1 MEDKNKD
8 AKDNISEI
16 IDTEEIASD
25 DIEAKDLDH
34 QTDGDNPPNTEEL
47 DLLAE
52 NEKLNDLLLRS
63 RAELDNFQKRTEKQ
77 LVQAQLYST
86 EKLSSELLIIMDS
99 LEAAEKAATSQS
111 LKIDDLI
118 KGNTL
123 LLKTAKE
130 VFEKLNLEE
139 INPLNEKFDPDFHQ
153 AMATKEDDLAEN
165 TVLEVMQKGYKL
177 NSKLI
182 RPALVIVSKKNQKK
196 TWKTSWCPHIRINE
210 YLINLR
216 GFKNG

>member
-1 MEDKNKD
+1 MEDKKNDSQGK
-8 AKDNISEI
+8 S
-16 IDTEEIASD
+16 EEISDIDETMSD
-25 DIEAKDLDH
+25 DSEVKESNH
-34 QTDGDNPPNTEEL
+34 HTDKVNEPNTDEANLTE
-47 DLLAE
+47 E

-99 LEAAEKAATSQS
+99 LEAAEKLATSPN

-130 VFEKLNLEE
+130 VFGKLNIEE
-139 INPLNEKFDPDFHQ
+139 INPLNDKFDPDFHQ
-153 AMATKEDDLAEN
+153 AMATKDADSEEN

-177 NSKLI
+177 NSKLL
-182 RPALVIVSKKNQKK
+182 RPALVIVSKKNQ
-196 TWKTSWCPHIRINE
+196 
-210 YLINLR
+210 
-216 GFKNG
+216 

>member
-25 DIEAKDLDH
+25 DIEAKDLEH

-177 NSKLI
+177 NSKLL

-196 TWKTSWCPHIRINE
+196 T
-210 YLINLR
+210 
-216 GFKNG
+216 

>member
-16 IDTEEIASD
+16 IDTGEISSD
-25 DIEAKDLDH
+25 DVEAKDPEH
-34 QTDGDNPPNTEEL
+34 QTDGDNLPNTEEP

-177 NSKLI
+177 NSKLL

-196 TWKTSWCPHIRINE
+196 T
-210 YLINLR
+210 
-216 GFKNG
+216 

>member
-25 DIEAKDLDH
+25 DIEAKDLEH

-196 TWKTSWCPHIRINE
+196 T
-210 YLINLR
+210 
-216 GFKNG
+216 

>member
-16 IDTEEIASD
+16 IDTGEISSD
-25 DIEAKDLDH
+25 DIEAKDPEH
-34 QTDGDNPPNTEEL
+34 QTDGDNLPNTEEP

-196 TWKTSWCPHIRINE
+196 T
-210 YLINLR
+210 
-216 GFKNG
+216 

>member
-177 NSKLI
+177 NSKLL

-196 TWKTSWCPHIRINE
+196 T
-210 YLINLR
+210 
-216 GFKNG
+216 

>member
-16 IDTEEIASD
+16 IDTGEISSD
-25 DIEAKDLDH
+25 DLEAKDPEH
-34 QTDGDNPPNTEEL
+34 QTDGDNLPNTEEP

-177 NSKLI
+177 NSKLL

-196 TWKTSWCPHIRINE
+196 T
-210 YLINLR
+210 
-216 GFKNG
+216 

>member
-16 IDTEEIASD
+16 IDAEEITSD
-25 DIEAKDLDH
+25 DIEAKDLEH
-34 QTDGDNPPNTEEL
+34 QTDDDNLPNTEEL

-196 TWKTSWCPHIRINE
+196 T
-210 YLINLR
+210 
-216 GFKNG
+216 

>member
-16 IDTEEIASD
+16 IDAEEITSD
-25 DIEAKDLDH
+25 DIEAKDLEH
-34 QTDGDNPPNTEEL
+34 QTDDDNLPNTEEL

-177 NSKLI
+177 NSKLL

-196 TWKTSWCPHIRINE
+196 T
-210 YLINLR
+210 
-216 GFKNG
+216 